1 MLISVN
7 KTMNM
12 GYKNHTLQIPR
23 IISVPEVYSPHVTT
37 QAEKHACDYTG
48 RKTCLL
54 HRRLSNV
61 SC

>member
-23 IISVPEVYSPHVTT
+23 IISVPEVYSP
-37 QAEKHACDYTG
+37 QYCDYTG